1 MRHTVHLLPYL
12 FAFSILLCGTMGCH
26 SHPEATESTAD
37 STKTVMDTTANIV
50 LQINRCARLYTTEFR
65 IHKIVTH
72 SDDPTLEG
80 HLLGI
85 PIKMNT
91 RIGDRKIAIPIDVTL
106 KGYVDFSDFNANNVE
121 RTDSNIIITLPN
133 PGIIATTSQV
143 DHRNTR
149 QFIDLTRSRYTD
161 EEITDLTHQGAEHIL
176 SHISQYGIIEQTR
189 ISAARTLAPMLQRM
203 GYKEEQ
209 IEIRFGKKFN
219 DQELLK
225 IIQKQ

>member
-1 MRHTVHLLPYL
+1 MRNTVHLLPYL
-12 FAFSILLCGTMGCH
+12 FALSTLLCGTMGCH
-26 SHPEATESTAD
+26 SHPETTESTVD
-37 STKTVMDTTANIV
+37 STKSVIDTTAHIV
-50 LQINRCARLYTTEFR
+50 LQISHCARLYSTEFR

-149 QFIDLTRSRYTD
+149 QFIDLTRSRYSD
-161 EEITDLTHQGAEHIL
+161 EEITNLTHQGAEHIL

-189 ISAARTLAPMLQRM
+189 ISAAHTLVPILQRM

-219 DQELLK
+219 DRELLK
-225 IIQKQ
+225 IIKKQ

>member
-1 MRHTVHLLPYL
+1 MRYTIHLLPCL
-12 FAFSILLCGTMGCH
+12 FAFSILLHGITSCH
-26 SHPEATESTAD
+26 SHPESTGSIPD
-37 STKTVMDTTANIV
+37 STKSAIDTTADIV

-65 IHKIVTH
+65 IHKIVTY
-72 SDDPTLEG
+72 SDQPTLEG
-80 HLLGI
+80 HLLGF

-106 KGYVDFSDFNANNVE
+106 KGYVDFSDFNVNNVE

-133 PGIIATTSQV
+133 PGIIATTSEI
-143 DHRNTR
+143 DHRNIR
-149 QFIDLTRSRYTD
+149 QFIDLTRSRYSD
-161 EEITDLTHQGAEHIL
+161 EEITDLTRQGSAHIL
-176 SHISQYGIIEQTR
+176 SHISQYGIIEQTQ
-189 ISAARTLAPMLQRM
+189 ISAARTLVPILRRM

-209 IEIRFGKKFN
+209 IKIRFGKKFN